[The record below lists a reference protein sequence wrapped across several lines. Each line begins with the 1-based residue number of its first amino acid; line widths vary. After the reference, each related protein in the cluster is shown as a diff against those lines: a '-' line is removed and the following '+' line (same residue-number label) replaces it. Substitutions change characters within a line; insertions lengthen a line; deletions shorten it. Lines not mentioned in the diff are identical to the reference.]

1 MKEKNTIATMQQEP
15 QIHKSI
21 ERRKKSSIHTNL
33 FVRALQNFVNM
44 HERNHSRLAMPT
56 NNSRSSHS
64 ITQMPKKRCFLNAF
78 KTLCIIPLLHCTHL
92 SISSLYLFPLVHHVC
107 VFRFFYVFFLLCC
120 YLLTLDELLYFIHVY
135 MEEMKIIKIY
145 IMFQNVQISTL
156 IYDPPERA
164 ANIVSVTRIIIMTIV
179 QSLKVGKKQAHT
191 NICVDC
197 GKENQFTS

>member
-1 MKEKNTIATMQQEP
+1 M
-15 QIHKSI
+15 
-21 ERRKKSSIHTNL
+21 L
-33 FVRALQNFVNM
+33 FKCIQNIM
-44 HERNHSRLAMPT
+44 Y
-56 NNSRSSHS
+56 HS
-64 ITQMPKKRCFLNAF
+64 IAS
-78 KTLCIIPLLHCTHL
+78 LHTSQYL
-92 SISSLYLFPLVHHVC
+92 FSVSISTRAPCMCISFLLC
-107 VFRFFYVFFLLCC
+107 VFLLCC